1 MMTGEEAY
9 LLIAPRV
16 NKYLKRLSFGRKK
29 GKKTVQQDLSS
40 TISTFSP
47 TTTTSISTSF
57 TPPVLRNERIVSFD
71 GNSPTT
77 EINFDMKKKI
87 EITETKKLLFDK
99 KINGDTKNCSDNEY
113 VNNLRSGGAIKL
125 NASKGTPSGLLPHM
139 TDDAMGGT
147 IPAVGFRLRLVT
159 GGYLSGDGC
168 SRCPWLARCQ
178 GCVVPN
184 DSSMVSKCKG
194 ELER

>member
-9 LLIAPRV
+9 RLIAPRV
-16 NKYLKRLSFGRKK
+16 NKYLKRSSFRRQKAKK
-29 GKKTVQQDLSS
+29 IVKLDLSS

-47 TTTTSISTSF
+47 TTTTSISTS
-57 TPPVLRNERIVSFD
+57 VSSPLFCDEKVASCD
-71 GNSPTT
+71 GNSTNT
-77 EINFDMKKKI
+77 EISFDMKKKL
-87 EITETKKLLFDK
+87 EITEIKNELLDKNFEISQNNSEKK
-99 KINGDTKNCSDNEY
+99 S
-113 VNNLRSGGAIKL
+113 VNNVESNGTERFDPNKR
-125 NASKGTPSGLLPHM
+125 TPSGLLPQM

-147 IPAVGFRLRLVT
+147 IPAGGFRLRLVT

-184 DSSMVSKCKG
+184 DSSMVSRRLG
-194 ELER
+194 E